1 MTLKTDAYYRDLA
14 ADVLARAGI
23 DEPPIS
29 LEKIAEAL
37 AVPVRL
43 VRLPAFFHAALV
55 SEDGMPVIMLNV
67 APPDEARRA
76 ALAHVL
82 GHLILVMADPEE
94 GYPRAARFEHTEADK
109 VAHELV
115 LPYRM
120 VIEQSQLWFNDYRY
134 VARLFGVDEQT
145 MLARMRDVGIMLNAG
160 IMWDY

>member
-23 DEPPIS
+23 DEPPIN
-29 LEKIAEAL
+29 LDKIAEAL

-82 GHLILVMADPEE
+82 GHLILVMGDPEE
-94 GYPRAARFEHTEADK
+94 GYPRAARLEHVEADK